1 MPTPSARAGQPCS
14 YFRAN
19 SAGQCTIHAVYKFTR
34 HFLDEEPSMRS
45 RLLAMAAACILT
57 VAALSQQS
65 NSQQT
70 SSPQSSTPK
79 SQIQKKQPAAL
90 APEPDNTATKPD
102 SSSEQKPAPQGSFDK
117 EKDKE
122 EHYDMTEA
130 APVATHHQIT
140 VDGKL
145 LKYTATAGRLPIKR
159 GDGRIEAEMFYVAY
173 TLDGQDAPK
182 RPLTFAFN
190 GGPGSASIWLHMGAL
205 GPKHVVLQPDGFMPP
220 APYHMEDN
228 PYTLL
233 DKSDLVL
240 IDAIG
245 TGFSRAADTEQ
256 FKKFW
261 GLKGD
266 IEAFSEFIRLYIT
279 RNERWSSPLF
289 LFGESYGTTRAAG
302 IAGYL
307 ADRGISFNGITL
319 LSSVLNFETLE
330 ETKTNDQPYI
340 FLIPSF
346 TMIAGFH
353 HKLAPDLA
361 QDMNHARQESE
372 QWAFGDYA
380 MALAKGDALTPQ
392 EREKTIE
399 QLARYT
405 GLSKEVVDEANLRIN
420 VGKFTHYL
428 LIDQKLRVGR
438 LDGRYTGPDPNGLL
452 DTPFYDPTG
461 SATQPPFTSVFNNY
475 IRTELG
481 YKTDMPYNVRAQSGG
496 IPWDWGSAND
506 GFPDTASAMRQ
517 AIVKN
522 PYLKILVMEGY
533 YDLATPYFAANY
545 ALQHLDLPQKYRD
558 NISYAT
564 YEAGHMVYLPTEGLK
579 KMKADQANF
588 MVKAG
593 AQ

>member
-1 MPTPSARAGQPCS
+1 
-14 YFRAN
+14 
-19 SAGQCTIHAVYKFTR
+19 
-34 HFLDEEPSMRS
+34 MRS
-45 RLLAMAAACILT
+45 PFLALAAAC
-57 VAALSQQS
+57 ALAVITLGQQS

-70 SSPQSSTPK
+70 STSK
-79 SQIQKKQPAAL
+79 SQSQKKQSVAQASAEPAESA
-90 APEPDNTATKPD
+90 KPD
-102 SSSEQKPAPQGSFDK
+102 TPSEQKPAPQTFSDK

-122 EHYDMTEA
+122 EHYDMTEVSA
-130 APVATHHQIT
+130 VATHHQVT

-145 LKYTATAGRLPIKR
+145 LKYTASAGRLPIKR

-173 TLDGQDAPK
+173 TLDGQDAAK

-205 GPKHVVLQPDGFMPP
+205 GPKRVVLQPDGFMPP
-220 APYHMEDN
+220 APYRMEDN

-245 TGFSRAADTEQ
+245 TGFSRAADTEM

-261 GLKGD
+261 GVKGD

-289 LFGESYGTTRAAG
+289 ILGESYGTTRAAG

-346 TMIAGFH
+346 TMIAAYH

-361 QDMNHARQESE
+361 QDLNRTRQESE

-380 MALAKGDALTPQ
+380 QALAKGDALTPQ
-392 EREKTIE
+392 EREKIVE
-399 QLARYT
+399 QMARYT

-420 VGKFTHYL
+420 VNKFTHYL

-475 IRTELG
+475 VRTELG
-481 YKTDMPYNVRAQSGG
+481 YKTDMPYYVRAQDIGFDK
-496 IPWDWGSAND
+496 WDWGSAIQ

-545 ALQHLDLPQKYRD
+545 AIQHLDLPQKYRD
-558 NISYAT
+558 NISFTT
-564 YEAGHMVYLPTEGLK
+564 YDAGHMIYLPTEGLK
-579 KMKADQANF
+579 KMKADQASF
-588 MVKAG
+588 MEKAG

>member
-1 MPTPSARAGQPCS
+1 MRFLCASFFAWI
-14 YFRAN
+14 F
-19 SAGQCTIHAVYKFTR
+19 FTAAIAQQA
-34 HFLDEEPSMRS
+34 EPSKPQSTKKPTAQISEKPEATTAKPDTSPEQR
-45 RLLAMAAACILT
+45 AAAHE
-57 VAALSQQS
+57 A
-65 NSQQT
+65 
-70 SSPQSSTPK
+70 SSGK
-79 SQIQKKQPAAL
+79 
-90 APEPDNTATKPD
+90 DN
-102 SSSEQKPAPQGSFDK
+102 DK
-117 EKDKE
+117 DKDKE
-122 EHYDMTEA
+122 ERFDMGEVP
-130 APVATHHQIT
+130 PVATHHQIT

-159 GDGRIEAEMFYVAY
+159 GDGKIEAEMFYVAY
-173 TLDGQDAPK
+173 SLDGQDAAK

-205 GPKHVVLQPDGFMPP
+205 GPKRVVLAADGFMPP
-220 APYHMEDN
+220 APYRMEDN

-233 DKSDLVL
+233 DKSDLVV

-245 TGFSRAADTEQ
+245 TGFSRAADAELM
-256 FKKFW
+256 KKFW
-261 GLKGD
+261 GVKGD
-266 IEAFSEFIRLYIT
+266 VEAFSEFIRLYIS

-289 LFGESYGTTRAAG
+289 ILGESYGTTRAAG

-319 LSSVLNFETLE
+319 LSMVLNFETLE
-330 ETKTNDQPYI
+330 DTKTNDQPYI

-346 TMIAGFH
+346 TMIAGYH

-361 QDMNHARQESE
+361 GDMKRARQESE
-372 QWAFGDYA
+372 QWAAGEYA
-380 MALAKGDALTPQ
+380 QALAKGDALAPQ
-392 EREKTIE
+392 EREKIIE
-399 QLARYT
+399 QMAHYT
-405 GLSKEVVDEANLRIN
+405 GLSKEVIDEANLRVD

-452 DTPFYDPTG
+452 DTRSYDPTG
-461 SATQPPFTSVFNNY
+461 SATQPPFTSVFHNY
-475 IRTELG
+475 LRTELD
-481 YKTDMPYNVRAQSGG
+481 YKVDMPYYVMARDAGFDK
-496 IPWDWGSAND
+496 WDWGSAIQ

-545 ALQHLDLPQKYRD
+545 TINHLDLPAKYRD

-564 YEAGHMVYLPTEGLK
+564 YDSGHMVYLPMDGLK
-579 KMKADQANF
+579 KMKSDQAGF
-588 MVKAG
+588 MEKAE
-593 AQ
+593 AP

>member
-1 MPTPSARAGQPCS
+1 MQRFFRVSADVLLFCFALLFATSAIQISFAQKAEPSA
-14 YFRAN
+14 
-19 SAGQCTIHAVYKFTR
+19 
-34 HFLDEEPSMRS
+34 
-45 RLLAMAAACILT
+45 AAA
-57 VAALSQQS
+57 A
-65 NSQQT
+65 
-70 SSPQSSTPK
+70 K
-79 SQIQKKQPAAL
+79 
-90 APEPDNTATKPD
+90 
-102 SSSEQKPAPQGSFDK
+102 KPAPAPPSEKPSESTLKPEPMPEQRAAQREAAADK
-117 EKDKE
+117 EKEKE
-122 EHYDMTEA
+122 EHYDMTEV
-130 APVATHHQIT
+130 APVVTHHQTT

-159 GDGRIEAEMFYVAY
+159 GDGKVEAEMFYVAY
-173 TLDGQDAPK
+173 TLDGLDASK

-205 GPKHVVLQPDGFMPP
+205 GPRKVVLQPDGFMPP
-220 APYHMEDN
+220 APYRMEDN

-245 TGFSRAADTEQ
+245 TGFSRAADAEL

-261 GLKGD
+261 GVKGD

-289 LFGESYGTTRAAG
+289 LLGESYGTTRSAG

-319 LSSVLNFETLE
+319 LSTVLNFETLE
-330 ETKTNDQPYI
+330 DNNTNDQPYI

-346 TMIAGFH
+346 TMIAGYH
-353 HKLAPDLA
+353 HKLGSDLA
-361 QDMNHARQESE
+361 QDMNHARQEAE
-372 QWAFGDYA
+372 QWASTEYA
-380 MALAKGDALTPQ
+380 QALAKGDALTPE
-392 EREKTIE
+392 ERQKEID
-399 QLARYT
+399 QLARFT
-405 GLSKEVVDEANLRIN
+405 GLSKEVIDEANLRIN
-420 VGKFTHYL
+420 VRKFTHYL

-475 IRTELG
+475 LRTELG
-481 YKTDMPYNVRAQSGG
+481 YKVDMPYNVRAPRGG
-496 IPWDWGSAND
+496 GPGGDTWDWGSAIQ

-533 YDLATPYFAANY
+533 YDLATPYYAANY
-545 ALQHLDLPQKYRD
+545 TVDHLNLPQKYRD
-558 NISYAT
+558 NISFAT
-564 YEAGHMVYLPTEGLK
+564 YDAGHMVYLPTDGLK
-579 KMKADQANF
+579 KMKADQAVF
-588 MVKAG
+588 MEEAG
-593 AQ
+593 PQ